1 MKKHIRIEQTGYGH
15 YRISMIIY
23 NKKFSTITTNSS
35 AVDEYRDFDNT
46 RRSNVGYR
54 ALYSELMHEYKAKLK
69 KVTS

>member
-23 NKKFSTITTNSS
+23 NKLFSTITTDSV
-35 AVDEYRDFDNT
+35 AVDEYKDFDNT
-46 RRSNVGYR
+46 RRSNVGYK
-54 ALYSELMHEYKAKLK
+54 ALYSELMSEYRAKLK

>member
-23 NKKFSTITTNSS
+23 TKPFSTIITDSV

-46 RRSNVGYR
+46 RRSNSGYR
-54 ALYSELMHEYKAKLK
+54 ALYSQLMSKYKAKLK
-69 KVTS
+69 KVFS